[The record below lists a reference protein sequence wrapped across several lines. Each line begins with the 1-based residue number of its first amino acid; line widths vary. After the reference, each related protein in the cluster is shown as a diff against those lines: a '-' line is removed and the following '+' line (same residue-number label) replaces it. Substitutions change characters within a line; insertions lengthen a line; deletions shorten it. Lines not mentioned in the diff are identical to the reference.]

1 MAAVRLAVAAA
12 VQEEEGQVEEEE
24 GQVEASAVRATE
36 ALVARAV

>member
-1 MAAVRLAVAAA
+1 MAAVRLAAAAA
-12 VQEEEGQVEEEE
+12 VQEEEWQVEEEE

>member
-1 MAAVRLAVAAA
+1 MAAVRLAAAAA